1 MSHGM
6 LAVGSAQH
14 LKVRFF
20 RMHACTR
27 LDILYALSSSLSSL
41 HFVVFDL
48 PASQFL
54 FSNDLHVI
62 FSSDKKEILSLL
74 IHRFLISDARFS
86 SRQIENCSFVFNS
99 KLVLSVRSLTAT
111 FRHRF
116 IKIHIATEIYLF
128 AYQCVCC
135 VFECLIG
142 HRLLNWL

>member
-1 MSHGM
+1 MHTIGYTVLM
-6 LAVGSAQH
+6 PCHPVCH
-14 LKVRFF
+14 LF
-20 RMHACTR
+20 
-27 LDILYALSSSLSSL
+27 ILSSL
-41 HFVVFDL
+41 ICQR
-48 PASQFL
+48 QFL

-86 SRQIENCSFVFNS
+86 SRHIENYSFVCNS

-128 AYQCVCC
+128 AYRFVWC